1 MNKPGA
7 TVADDF
13 EVLPPVDGTVSAQLV
28 AAGEPTELGKQVG
41 ALLAISLLF
50 FNTACARDPPEKG
63 DFGRGG
69 QQSAWGNKNRRYS
82 GY

>member
-41 ALLAISLLF
+41 ALLAKPKSTLGHL
-50 FNTACARDPPEKG
+50 E
-63 DFGRGG
+63 
-69 QQSAWGNKNRRYS
+69 
-82 GY
+82 